1 MAVVSRKVHRHKL
14 GRPEEGVVLG
24 VVFSRLLQAVK
35 LERDAFVW
43 MDFNDRA
50 TGDAVIL
57 VAVTQV
63 LLALGTGASLL
74 DLLNPVTLIR
84 LVLFGLFFWVLYS
97 GATYLITRHL
107 LDGGGSVATY
117 FRIAGFAYP
126 TLLVAI
132 FANFLFDSFLLTL
145 VVGAAWFI
153 VVVAFGVM
161 YIGDVTREKA
171 FLAAVGGYAAVVTI
185 QAILSGL
192 RIF

>member
-1 MAVVSRKVHRHKL
+1 VHRHKL
-14 GRPEEGVVLG
+14 WEPEEGVLLG

-57 VAVTQV
+57 VAITQV

-74 DLLNPVTLIR
+74 DLLNPVNLASLLLSGLI
-84 LVLFGLFFWVLYS
+84 FWLIYA
-97 GATYLITRHL
+97 GATYAITKFL
-107 LDGGGSVATY
+107 LEGDGSVATY

-126 TLLVAI
+126 TLLLLI
-132 FANFLFDSFLLTL
+132 FAAFLVDGYRLTL
-145 VVGAAWFI
+145 LIGAAWFI

-161 YIGDVTREKA
+161 YVGDVTREKA
-171 FLAAVGGYAAVVTI
+171 FLAAIGGYVAVFTI
-185 QAILSGL
+185 QAIFSGL